1 MPRLSLYRS
10 DHTNDYKWQDRR
22 ISELYT
28 VGGVGI
34 NIHKYL
40 GPKDVGAT
48 TDITQPQYANQSEK
62 NIQDLLFLENRD
74 RSYDTSIYEL
84 RGHYTIQDIDY
95 NLSQFGLFQ
104 NQDTLYITFH
114 TNDMIARIGRKI
126 IPGDVFEMPHLRDY
140 YPLDET
146 LPAALKKFYVV
157 QEATRASEGYA
168 QTWWNHIWRCKVA
181 PMVDGQE
188 YRDILDMNAADG
200 SKSDIKTNDTIR
212 DLLSAYTRN
221 NQINDA
227 VVSQADSDVPQ
238 SGYSTNALYILP
250 AVDGVSPIVSIP
262 GYLTGSA
269 TPPNGLPVTA
279 DVQFP
284 LNPTLGQY
292 VLRTD
297 YLPNRLFRYDGQKWV
312 AIQDVQ
318 RTALTGNL
326 NATQLGSFINNN
338 KTTLLANGA
347 VIPQKQTLSNLLQI
361 LPDKLG

>member
-34 NIHKYL
+34 NVNKYL
-40 GPKDVGAT
+40 GPKDVGPT
-48 TDITQPQYANQSEK
+48 TDLTQPQYSNQSER

-74 RSYDTSIYEL
+74 RSYEPNVYEL

-114 TNDMIARIGRKI
+114 YNDMIARLGRKI
-126 IPGDVFEMPHLRDY
+126 IPGDVFELPHLRDY
-140 YPLDET
+140 FPLDET

-157 QEATRASEGYA
+157 QEANRASEGYA
-168 QTWWNHIWRCKVA
+168 QTWWNHIWRCKVV

-188 YRDILDMNAADG
+188 YRDILDANAGTG

-212 DLLSAYTRN
+212 DLLSTYTRYN
-221 NQINDA
+221 SINDA
-227 VVSQADSDVPQ
+227 VVSQAESDVPQ
-238 SGYSTNALYILP
+238 SGYSTASLYILP
-250 AVDGVSPIVSIP
+250 AVDGISPIVSIP

-269 TPPNGLPVTA
+269 TPPDGLPVTA
-279 DVQFP
+279 DVAFP
-284 LNPTLGQY
+284 LNPSVGQY

-297 YLPNRLFRYDGQKWV
+297 YFPNRLFRYDGQKWV
-312 AIQDVQ
+312 AVQDVQ

-326 NATQLGSFINNN
+326 NSTLLGTFVNNN

-347 VIPQKQTLSNLLQI
+347 VIPQRQTLSNLLKI
-361 LPDKLG
+361 IPDKLG